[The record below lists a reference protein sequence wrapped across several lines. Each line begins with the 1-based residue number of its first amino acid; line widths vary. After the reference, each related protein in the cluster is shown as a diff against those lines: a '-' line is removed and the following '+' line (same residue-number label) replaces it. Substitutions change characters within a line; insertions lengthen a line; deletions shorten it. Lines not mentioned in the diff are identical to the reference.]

1 MADEETENTASTAN
15 TEGQEAQ
22 DAAAKKKT
30 SGKKIVLF
38 VVIPL
43 VLIGAIVG
51 GLFFAGIIGGSKK
64 EEEQPKVVEQT
75 PSLFLKLPELLV
87 NLNTKNRRQNYLKVV
102 VSLEVGSPEGL
113 KKLEEMQ
120 PKIVDA
126 FQVYLREVRPEDMKG
141 STGIYRLREELL
153 RRVSVIVQ
161 PVEVRDVLFQDV
173 VMQ

>member
-1 MADEETENTASTAN
+1 MADEETEIAVS
-15 TEGQEAQ
+15 TEGQEGSEGEAP
-22 DAAAKKKT
+22 KKKM

-38 VVIPL
+38 IVLPL

-51 GLFFAGIIGGSKK
+51 GLFFTGILGGHKK
-64 EEEQPKVVEQT
+64 EEEQAKAAEQT

-102 VSLEVGSPEGL
+102 VTLEVGKLEDL

-120 PKIVDA
+120 PKIIDA

-161 PVEVRDVLFQDV
+161 PIEVRDVLFQDV

>member
-1 MADEETENTASTAN
+1 MADEETEIAVN
-15 TEGQEAQ
+15 TEGQDGSDGAAQ
-22 DAAAKKKT
+22 KKRM
-30 SGKKIVLF
+30 SGKKIILFIVL
-38 VVIPL
+38 PL
-43 VLIGAIVG
+43 VLIGGIVG
-51 GLFFAGIIGGSKK
+51 GLLFTGVIGGHK

-102 VSLEVGSPEGL
+102 VTLEIGNPEDL

-120 PKIVDA
+120 PKIIDA

>member
-1 MADEETENTASTAN
+1 MADEETEIAIN
-15 TEGQEAQ
+15 TESQGGQDGSDSTTQ
-22 DAAAKKKT
+22 KKRM

-38 VVIPL
+38 IVLPV
-43 VLIGAIVG
+43 VLIAGIVG
-51 GLFFAGIIGGSKK
+51 GLFFTGMIGGHKK
-64 EEEQPKVVEQT
+64 EEQAKVVEQT

-102 VSLEVGSPEGL
+102 VTLEIGKPEDL

-120 PKIVDA
+120 PKIIDA

-161 PVEVRDVLFQDV
+161 PIEVRDVLFQDV